1 MRQKPIET
9 KLVSFIDKQ
18 LYKFTK
24 IHMQKHID
32 EIAKVLGGVNRHNK
46 TLNYD
51 DYIKYDKYHNLIQNT
66 PSSDSIRNN
75 TI

>member
-1 MRQKPIET
+1 MLLKDISPYDVKVI
-9 KLVSFIDKQ
+9 
-18 LYKFTK
+18 Y
-24 IHMQKHID
+24 MQKHID
-32 EIAKVLGGVNRHNK
+32 EIAKVLGGVNRRNK